1 MITYERLRRNPVA
14 FKSMTGLTAAEFDS
28 LFDAFLPAQT
38 QRRQAAT
45 HTKRRPQPR
54 RRAPGAGH
62 PRTHDERTRLLM
74 ALVWLRVY
82 PTYEVLGLLFDLEKG
97 NAWDNVQDVLATLET
112 LAVFAFER
120 PTAERK
126 RLGSVTAVM
135 DAFPQVRLVI
145 DAKEQRI
152 ERPEGEERQK
162 PYYSGKKKTH
172 TLKNQIAAAPDG
184 RIEAVSD
191 SVPGGANHD
200 LTLLRQTG
208 VLDQLDPAVGEGAML
223 DKGYVGV
230 QNDHPELPLIVPA
243 KATRGHPLTEEQK
256 ASNRVIA
263 RYRIVVEHVMAQ
275 LNRFQV
281 LRQVFRSEI
290 PRHNRVIRIVAMLV
304 NRRIAIKPLK
314 VYAAA

>member
-1 MITYERLRRNPVA
+1 MITHERLRRKPVA
-14 FKSMTGLTAAEFDS
+14 FKSMTGMTVAEFDT
-28 LFDAFLPAQT
+28 LFDAFQPAQA

-45 HTKRRPQPR
+45 RTKRSRQPR

-62 PRTHDERTRLLM
+62 PRAHDERTRLLM

-82 PTYEVLGLLFDLEKG
+82 PTYEVLGLLFNLEKG
-97 NAWDNVQDVLATLET
+97 NVWDNVQDVLASLET

-120 PTAERK
+120 PTTERK
-126 RLGSVTAVM
+126 RLGTVAAVM

-145 DAKEQRI
+145 DGKEQRI
-152 ERPEGEERQK
+152 ERPEGYERQK
-162 PYYSGKKKTH
+162 PYYSGKKKAH
-172 TLKNQIAAAPDG
+172 TLKNQVAAAPDG
-184 RIEAVSD
+184 RIEAVSA

-208 VLDQLDPAVGEGAML
+208 VLDQLDPEADEGAML
-223 DKGYVGV
+223 DKGYVGI
-230 QNDHPELPLIVPA
+230 QNDHPELPLILPA

-263 RYRIVVEHVMAQ
+263 RYRIVVEHVLAQ

-281 LRQVFRSEI
+281 LKQVFRSMI
-290 PRHNRVIRIVAMLV
+290 PRHDRVIRIVAMLV
-304 NRRIAIKPLK
+304 NRRIAIQPLR

>member
-1 MITYERLRRNPVA
+1 MITYERLRLKPAA
-14 FKSMTGLTAAEFDS
+14 FKSLTGLTVPEFDS
-28 LFDAFLPAQT
+28 LFDTFLAAQV
-38 QRRQAAT
+38 QRRQEAT
-45 HTKRRPQPR
+45 HTKRRSQPR

-62 PRTHDERTRLLM
+62 PRAHDERTRLLM

-82 PTYEVLGLLFDLEKG
+82 PTYAVLGLLFELEKS
-97 NAWDNVQDVLATLET
+97 NAWDNVQDALATLET
-112 LAVFAFER
+112 WTVFPFER
-120 PTAERK
+120 PAAERK
-126 RLGSVTAVM
+126 RLGSVAAVM

-152 ERPEGEERQK
+152 ERPQGYERQK
-162 PYYSGKKKTH
+162 PYYSGKKKAH

-184 RIEAVSD
+184 RIETVSA

-208 VLDQLDPAVGEGAML
+208 VLDRLDSTADEGAML
-223 DKGYVGV
+223 DKGYVGI
-230 QNDHPELPLIVPA
+230 QNDYPELPLILPA

-256 ASNRVIA
+256 ALNRVIA

-281 LRQVFRSEI
+281 LRQVFRSLI
-290 PRHNRVIRIVAMLV
+290 PRHDRVIRIVAMLV
-304 NRRIAIKPLK
+304 NRRMDVQPLK
-314 VYAAA
+314 VYAPV

>member
-1 MITYERLRRNPVA
+1 MITHERLRRKPVA
-14 FKSMTGLTAAEFDS
+14 FKSMTGMTATEFDT
-28 LFDAFLPAQT
+28 LCDAFLPART
-38 QRRQAAT
+38 HRRQSAT

-120 PTAERK
+120 PAAERQ
-126 RLGSVTAVM
+126 RLGSVAAVM

-152 ERPEGEERQK
+152 ERPEGDERQK
-162 PYYSGKKKTH
+162 PYYSGTKKAH
-172 TLKNQIAAAPDG
+172 TLKNQSAAAPDG
-184 RIEAVSD
+184 RIEAVSG

-208 VLDQLDPAVGEGAML
+208 VLDQLDPAAGAGAML
-223 DKGYVGV
+223 DKGYVGI

-243 KATRGHPLTEEQK
+243 KATRGHPLTEAEK

-263 RYRIVVEHVMAQ
+263 R
-275 LNRFQV
+275 
-281 LRQVFRSEI
+281 
-290 PRHNRVIRIVAMLV
+290 
-304 NRRIAIKPLK
+304 
-314 VYAAA
+314 